1 MGEIHIL
8 DPHTVNK
15 IAAGEVIERPASIVK
30 ELLDNALDA
39 RATRITIDLENGGR
53 TCVRVSDDGV
63 GMAPEDLALAV
74 QNHATSKLRDVE
86 DLLRVGTLGFRGEAL
101 AAIAAVSQLVLTSRQ
116 QGCEVAHQLEAAEG
130 KSSPPRPVAAPAGT
144 TVNAAE
150 LFYNTRARRE
160 FLRSA
165 TAERRAVLDVV
176 TTYALAHP
184 QLRLHLRDDGRE
196 LLDLRPAASLR
207 ERAADILGR
216 PLERN
221 LADFRAERDAVRAE
235 GLAGKPPYGHHN
247 RSQQFVFVN
256 GRPVRDRSIS
266 FAITHAYRH
275 TMDAER
281 FPVVVLFLSL
291 PAEQVDVNVHPTK
304 SEVRFRDDRL
314 LHDVVVAALR
324 QVVGPPDEWER
335 SRLPQQE
342 RAAAILKPWGDPG
355 PQVADGRGLAEA
367 LLASPGGGGG
377 SPDPAASEPAAAEVD
392 GLRASHEDPTLFTAA
407 GSASTGPGG
416 GAGNVLEATARR
428 TELVA
433 EDALYWQLH
442 NAYILV
448 QIKGGVVLVDQ
459 HAAHERVLYDRAV
472 GALEGR
478 RLSLQ
483 RLLFPI
489 PLELS
494 VRQYA
499 AFEDGRELLER
510 LGFLV
515 RPFGGRSVLVEE
527 IPAEISHWDEGAVLL
542 GMLDDMAENRETQ
555 RLPLRDQVLA
565 TFACRAAVM
574 QGKRL
579 SVGEMRAL
587 MDQLF
592 SSPRP
597 YTCPHGRPTL
607 LRMGMDDLDR
617 RFGR

>member
-101 AAIAAVSQLVLTSRQ
+101 AAIAAVSQLMLTSRQ

-130 KSSPPRPVAAPAGT
+130 KSGPPRPVAAPTGT
-144 TVNAAE
+144 TVTAAE

-165 TAERRAVLDVV
+165 AAERRAVLDVV

-196 LLDLRPAASLR
+196 LLDLRPAATLR

-216 PLERN
+216 PVERN
-221 LADFRAERDAVRAE
+221 MADFRAERDAVRAE

-256 GRPVRDRSIS
+256 GRPVRDRNIS

-291 PAEQVDVNVHPTK
+291 PADQVDVNVHPTK

-342 RAAAILKPWGDPG
+342 RAAAILRPWDDPG
-355 PQVADGRGLAEA
+355 PQVEDGRGLAEA
-367 LLASPGGGGG
+367 LLGSPG
-377 SPDPAASEPAAAEVD
+377 
-392 GLRASHEDPTLFTAA
+392 
-407 GSASTGPGG
+407 STGPDAGASAPGEPSRAPHDEANLFAAAAAAGTTTGAAG
-416 GAGNVLEATARR
+416 GAGNVLEGPPRR
-428 TELVA
+428 AELAA

-448 QIKGGVVLVDQ
+448 QIKGGVVIVDQ